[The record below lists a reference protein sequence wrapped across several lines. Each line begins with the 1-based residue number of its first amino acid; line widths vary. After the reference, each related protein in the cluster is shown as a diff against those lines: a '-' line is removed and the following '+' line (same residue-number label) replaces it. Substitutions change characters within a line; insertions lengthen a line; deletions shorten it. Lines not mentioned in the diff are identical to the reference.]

1 MVNLTRLL
9 NLGILFIIIILV
21 ILVKAF
27 IGLVILSVLIVPL
40 TWIYSKICGQSYNF
54 TIDQSEMLYKLNKF
68 GQWSMVFG
76 LAFVIYLLFYNH
88 FLN

>member
-9 NLGILFIIIILV
+9 NLGILFLIIALIILV
-21 ILVKAF
+21 KVF

-40 TWIYSKICGQSYNF
+40 TWIYSKIAGQSYHF
-54 TIDQSEMLYKLNKF
+54 TIDQSEILYKLNNF

-76 LAFVIYLLFYNH
+76 LAFLIYFLFYNYL
-88 FLN
+88 LN